1 MIMSHV
7 FVFSSG
13 ILAAM
18 LSLSLLPIQCVWPAV
33 LYLLSPHSLLIS
45 PILSIIIQLA
55 AKRCLIHVNHSPI
68 KLPLGFDCLDFKT

>member
-7 FVFSSG
+7 FVFSSE

-18 LSLSLLPIQCVWPAV
+18 LSLSLLIQCVWPAV
-33 LYLLSPHSLLIS
+33 LYLLSPHLLFIS